1 MSDTS
6 VVTPVGRLSYP
17 HLFERQPALNP
28 GEEGKYGAAIIFAE
42 GTDLSDVKT
51 AIINA
56 AKVKFG
62 AEKAVDMIQ
71 KGKLRLP
78 LREDGEEKGYPENS
92 VFFNARSKH
101 QPSVVSRYKDP
112 DTNSARVIT
121 DANELYPGC
130 DVKFHITAYGY
141 DVSGNKGVALGLNHV
156 LKYGENDRLDGRRSA
171 ESVFGSDITMPSE
184 TDLSALD
191 TSSDTGEDP
200 DMDLS
205 AFM

>member
-1 MSDTS
+1 MSNRD

-28 GEEGKYGAAIIFAE
+28 GDEGKYGAAIIFEE
-42 GTDLSDVKT
+42 GTDLSDVKA
-51 AIINA
+51 AIIAA
-56 AKVKFG
+56 AKEKFG
-62 AEKAVDMIQ
+62 DKAMDLIQ

-112 DTNSARVIT
+112 ATNAPRVIS
-121 DANELYPGC
+121 DKSEMYPGC
-130 DVKFHITAYGY
+130 DVKFHVTAYGY

-156 LKYGENDRLDGRRSA
+156 LRYGDNDRLDGRRSA
-171 ESVFGSDITMPSE
+171 ESVFGADITMPSE

-191 TSSDTGEDP
+191 GGSSDADDP
-200 DMDLS
+200 NVDLS